1 MLNTPNQQLCS
12 NHSTHL
18 WSQLAPYTPEATQSF
33 LDLAKIIEEK
43 IITWG
48 HLKDVEDE
56 YLVVEHLALARI
68 LETYRD
74 LGNNMVRATFQRRI
88 QRMVDWDLIQT
99 RTVFLRRQAKR
110 IGANP
115 KSLEKLQTFIEIL
128 EEKVI

>member
-1 MLNTPNQQLCS
+1 MLNIPNPQRS
-12 NHSTHL
+12 DYSTYL

-43 IITWG
+43 IIAWG

-68 LETYRD
+68 LETYHN

-88 QRMVDWDLIQT
+88 RKMIDWNLVQT
-99 RTVFLRRQAKR
+99 RTVFMRRQAKR
-110 IGANP
+110 ISA
-115 KSLEKLQTFIEIL
+115 SLDNLQLFINIL
-128 EEKVI
+128 EEKVM